1 MSDNRY
7 ATAGWV
13 SIVAAILFPAGF
25 IVGIVQGIIGIKA
38 FDYRGPVT
46 GPSDLI
52 FLTVT
57 AIGVYALVMLRRMLN
72 ERYDFHDVDLLITA
86 AIVWN
91 VFFQLLGIAMKLLTL
106 AAWPVNELTIT
117 IYYLT
122 YMVISMISIGIIDIV
137 FAVKILRKKELFSDL
152 MQAYAYITLI
162 SGASAVTVILT
173 PLALILVPV
182 SFVVLGMIFLRE
194 KEEVE
199 FV

>member
-1 MSDNRY
+1 
-7 ATAGWV
+7 
-13 SIVAAILFPAGF
+13 
-25 IVGIVQGIIGIKA
+25 
-38 FDYRGPVT
+38 
-46 GPSDLI
+46 
-52 FLTVT
+52 
-57 AIGVYALVMLRRMLN
+57 
-72 ERYDFHDVDLLITA
+72 
-86 AIVWN
+86 
-91 VFFQLLGIAMKLLTL
+91 
-106 AAWPVNELTIT
+106 
-117 IYYLT
+117 
-122 YMVISMISIGIIDIV
+122 MVISMISIGIIDIV